1 MMAALISG
9 GVNAL
14 QGKRGSDLLKSTI
27 KDTAIAAVL
36 GGAKLPGGEKGIST
50 LASGKTAAASQLPA
64 APSKTALMK
73 GALQPELY
81 GTPQA
86 KTPFLEKLGSA
97 FTKIEKPF
105 RDPKTGDISSFRVG
119 LGSAGL
125 GGAAYA
131 AGLFD
136 PKDPPDPKYPGF
148 NKYYAANPK
157 MFQPGSGQYGPDTDQ
172 YPEGSPY
179 SGLQEGGMANKS
191 DLAKK
196 QSLLNRYKNADA
208 EEKKRIEFE
217 WSNVYYFNPAELKG
231 MQDGGI
237 ADMEMMSPDDEMLQF
252 DMQQQAMDDGPGI
265 VAILEERFKED
276 FMAPDKKAMKASMR
290 RPVRTG
296 TVPESKMSTATPM
309 MAEIKTMVPERIKKD
324 FIMKFKEDP
333 DKTAIEY
340 ATMMRDKDR
349 ITIADVQRAK
359 EMLEKMTNET
369 EMEVGEI
376 EGIMGLTPG
385 AGEKVRIPE
394 APPPPALQNILDT
407 FRSRAANE
415 PRMQEFNKGDLVDVL
430 PSKLKRDENDTS
442 NYKRTSGKMVTDE
455 TGKGSGN
462 KDTMLAQLADGEFVT
477 KAKSV
482 LGAGKAMGGKN
493 KEEQRELG
501 AKFFYTQMSELEKLA
516 ESA

>member
-1 MMAALISG
+1 MHPLMMAALISG

-36 GGAKLPGGEKGIST
+36 GGAKLPGGDKGIST
-50 LASGKTAAASQLPA
+50 LASEGGKQAAMSTTGTIA
-64 APSKTALMK
+64 ANSPFAAGQQ
-73 GALQPELY
+73 GALQASKKMMLANAGNTTKPLTM
-81 GTPQA
+81 GQR
-86 KTPFLEKLGSA
+86 LEKA
-97 FTKIEKPF
+97 FTAIEKPF
-105 RDPKTGDISSFRVG
+105 RDPNKPGNPISSFRVG

-136 PKDPPDPKYPGF
+136 PQDPPDPKYPGF

-179 SGLQEGGMANKS
+179 SGLQEGG
-191 DLAKK
+191 
-196 QSLLNRYKNADA
+196 
-208 EEKKRIEFE
+208 
-217 WSNVYYFNPAELKG
+217 
-231 MQDGGI
+231 I
-237 ADMEMMSPDDEMLQF
+237 ADVEMMSPDDEMLQF

-265 VAILEERFKED
+265 VAVLEERFKED

-290 RPVRTG
+290 RKDPVKTG
-296 TVPESKMSTATPM
+296 RAPVSEMSTATPM

-324 FIMKFKEDP
+324 FIMKYKQDP

-349 ITIADVQRAK
+349 ITIADVQKAK
-359 EMLEKMTNET
+359 EMLEQMTNET

-376 EGIMGLTPG
+376 EGIMGLTPST
-385 AGEKVRIPE
+385 GEKVRIPQ

-407 FRSRAANE
+407 FRSRATNE

-455 TGKGSGN
+455 TGKGSGT

-501 AKFFYTQMSELEKLA
+501 AKFFYSQMNELEKLA

>member
-1 MMAALISG
+1 MHPLMMAALISG

-36 GGAKLPGGEKGIST
+36 GGAKMPGGDKGIST
-50 LASGKTAAASQLPA
+50 LAAEGGKQAAMSTTGTIAANSPFAAGQIGAQQASKQMMLA
-64 APSKTALMK
+64 NANK
-73 GALQPELY
+73 
-81 GTPQA
+81 A
-86 KTPFLEKLGSA
+86 KEGLTMGQKLEKA
-97 FTKIEKPF
+97 FTAIEKPF
-105 RDPKTGDISSFRVG
+105 RDPVTNKISNFRVG

-136 PKDPPDPKYPGF
+136 PKDPPDPKYPGY

-157 MFQPGSGQYGPDTDQ
+157 MFQPGSGQYGPDTDL

-179 SGLQEGGMANKS
+179 SGLQEGG
-191 DLAKK
+191 
-196 QSLLNRYKNADA
+196 
-208 EEKKRIEFE
+208 
-217 WSNVYYFNPAELKG
+217 
-231 MQDGGI
+231 I
-237 ADMEMMSPDDEMLQF
+237 ADVEMMSPDDEMLQF

-265 VAILEERFKED
+265 VAALEARFKESFLD
-276 FMAPDKKAMKASMR
+276 PDKKAMKASMR
-290 RPVRTG
+290 RPTKSGVTP
-296 TVPESKMSTATPM
+296 VSEMSTATPM

-324 FIMKFKEDP
+324 FIMKYKQDP

-359 EMLEKMTNET
+359 EMLDQMTNET
-369 EMEVGEI
+369 EMDVGEI
-376 EGIMGLTPG
+376 EGIMGLTPST
-385 AGEKVRIPE
+385 GEKVRIPQ

-407 FRSRAANE
+407 FRSRATNE

-455 TGKGSGN
+455 TGKGSGT